1 MLNQVS
7 VTTVTYSKEHTHK
20 PIKLIN
26 IQISK
31 STPKLRDS
39 RALNAQNIYLSTT
52 RNLKFKINKKRI
64 PGRKF
69 LELHDQLLVSSDLFH
84 LLNQRTNQ
92 NQNQI

>member
-52 RNLKFKINKKRI
+52 KNLKNIKNEY
-64 PGRKF
+64 
-69 LELHDQLLVSSDLFH
+69 LEGNFSNSM
-84 LLNQRTNQ
+84 TNC
-92 NQNQI
+92 